1 MYEKMLNQY
10 MFHDILFICIG
21 LALVLGG
28 ANYLTEGATAIAKRF
43 KVSDLVIGMT
53 VVAFGSSTPDLVV
66 SLTSTLQD
74 KGALAVANI
83 VGANIFDI
91 FLVVGLCALVRPVA
105 IGKATLQKVFPMVI
119 LSSVVLFLMA
129 CDSLIDGLHT
139 NFIDRS
145 DGMILLCF
153 FAINCVVTYM
163 VSKSPE
169 TLPTSAGNTQVSS
182 KPRKMWLALVMVAGG
197 LGALVMGGNW
207 FVSAASGLA
216 EKAGMS
222 QSLVGLT
229 IVAIGSSLPDLST
242 SLIAAIKG
250 HSGIAVGNVV
260 GSCVLNVFFIIGL
273 CGTVKPLELGSVNA
287 IDFGVL
293 VVGSLMIWLFG
304 WVWGKRTINRQ
315 EGAILVACYV
325 GYFIYLIVSGK

>member
-1 MYEKMLNQY
+1 
-10 MFHDILFICIG
+10 MFHEILFLCLG

-28 ANYLTEGATAIAKRF
+28 ANYLTDGATAIAKRF
-43 KVSDLVIGMT
+43 KMSDLVIGMT

-74 KGALAVANI
+74 KGAMAVGNI

-91 FLVVGLCALVRPVA
+91 LLVVGLCALVRPVV

-119 LSSVVLFLMA
+119 LSSVALFLVA
-129 CDSLIDGLHT
+129 CDRLIDGLST

-145 DGMILLCF
+145 DGLILLAF
-153 FAINCVVTYM
+153 FAINCYVTYM
-163 VSKSPE
+163 VSKSPD
-169 TLPTSAGNTQVSS
+169 TLSSSAGNTQVTD
-182 KPRKMWLALVMVAGG
+182 KPIKMWLASVMVLGG
-197 LGALVMGGNW
+197 LAGLVIGGNW
-207 FVSAASGLA
+207 FVNSASGLA

-222 QSLVGLT
+222 ESLVGLT
-229 IVAIGSSLPDLST
+229 IVAIGSSLPDLTT

-273 CGTVKPLELGSVNA
+273 CATVKPLELGSVNA

-293 VVGSLMIWLFG
+293 VAGSLLIWIFG
-304 WVWGKRTINRQ
+304 WVWGRRTINRP
-315 EGAILVACYV
+315 EGAILLLSYF
-325 GYFIYLIVSGK
+325 GYILYLILSNK

>member
-1 MYEKMLNQY
+1 
-10 MFHDILFICIG
+10 MFHDILFLIIG
-21 LALVLGG
+21 LTLILGG
-28 ANYLTEGATAIAKRF
+28 ANYLTDGATAIAKKF
-43 KVSDLVIGMT
+43 NMSDLVIGMT

-66 SLTSTLQD
+66 SFTSTLQD

-91 FLVVGLCALVRPVA
+91 FLVIGLCALVRPVV

-119 LSSVVLFLMA
+119 LSSVVLFLVA
-129 CDSLIDGLHT
+129 CDVVVDGLPS

-153 FAINCVVTYM
+153 FVINCFVTYM
-163 VSKSPE
+163 VSKSPD
-169 TLPTSAGNTQVSS
+169 TTPSSAGNNTVSN
-182 KPRKMWLALVMVAGG
+182 KPLKMWIAIVMVAGG
-197 LGALVMGGNW
+197 LAGLVFGGRW
-207 FVSAASGLA
+207 FVSSASGIA
-216 EKAGMS
+216 EKAGMT

-229 IVAIGSSLPDLST
+229 IVAIGSSIPDLST

-250 HSGIAVGNVV
+250 HSGIAVGNIV

-273 CGTVKPLELGSVNA
+273 CATVKPLELGTVNA

-293 VVGSLMIWLFG
+293 VFGSVLIWLFG
-304 WVWGKRTINRQ
+304 WVWGKHTINRI
-315 EGAILVACYV
+315 EGSILVLCYA
-325 GYFIYLIVSGK
+325 GYILYLILADK

>member
-1 MYEKMLNQY
+1 
-10 MFHDILFICIG
+10 MFHDILFLIIG

-28 ANYLTEGATAIAKRF
+28 ANYLTDGATAIARKF
-43 KVSDLVIGMT
+43 KMSDLVIGMT

-91 FLVVGLCALVRPVA
+91 LFVIGLCALVHPVV
-105 IGKATLQKVFPMVI
+105 IGRATLQKVFPMVI
-119 LSSVVLFLMA
+119 LSSVVMFLVA
-129 CDSLIDGLHT
+129 CDVLVDGLPT
-139 NFIDRS
+139 NLIDRS
-145 DGMILLCF
+145 DGLILLCF
-153 FAINCVVTYM
+153 FVINCFVTYM
-163 VSKSPE
+163 VSKSPD
-169 TLPTSAGNTQVSS
+169 TLATTAGNTEVST
-182 KPRKMWLALVMVAGG
+182 KPLKMWLALVMVAGG
-197 LGALVMGGNW
+197 LAGLVIGGNW
-207 FVSAASGLA
+207 FVSSASGIA

-250 HSGIAVGNVV
+250 HSGIAVGNIV

-273 CGTVKPLELGSVNA
+273 CATVKPLELGTVNA

-293 VVGSLMIWLFG
+293 VVGSLLIWLFG
-304 WVWGKRTINRQ
+304 WVWGRRTINRP
-315 EGAILVACYV
+315 EGAMLIICYIGYIL
-325 GYFIYLIVSGK
+325 YLILSNK

>member
-1 MYEKMLNQY
+1 
-10 MFHDILFICIG
+10 MFHDILFLCIG

-28 ANYLTEGATAIAKRF
+28 ANYLTDGATAIARKF
-43 KVSDLVIGMT
+43 KLSDLIIGMT

-74 KGALAVANI
+74 KGAMAVANI

-91 FLVVGLCALVRPVA
+91 LLVIGLCAVVRPVV
-105 IGKATLQKVFPMVI
+105 IGRATLQKVFPMVI
-119 LSSVVLFLMA
+119 LSSVVLFLVA
-129 CDSLIDGLHT
+129 CDVLVDGLSS

-145 DGMILLCF
+145 DGLILLCF
-153 FAINCVVTYM
+153 FVINCFVTYM
-163 VSKSPE
+163 VSKSPD
-169 TLPTSAGNTQVSS
+169 TLASSAGNNEVSK
-182 KPRKMWLALVMVAGG
+182 KPMKMWLAVVMVLGG
-197 LGALVMGGNW
+197 LGGLVVGGDW
-207 FVSAASGLA
+207 FVNSASGIA

-250 HSGIAVGNVV
+250 HSGIAVGNIV

-273 CGTVKPLELGSVNA
+273 CATVKPLELGSVNA

-293 VVGSLMIWLFG
+293 VVGSLLIWLFG
-304 WVWGKRTINRQ
+304 WVWGKRTINRP
-315 EGAILVACYV
+315 EGAFLILCYV
-325 GYFIYLIVSGK
+325 AYFVYLIVSGK